1 MLRNILVFTI
11 DNIVII
17 PINSE
22 IILLDNHHIKR
33 NILQYI
39 IGSIIGSAVAYF
51 IGYYLYSNVEFLMEY
66 IFTVITHKQ
75 LNIDIINK
83 YLNVSNISQ
92 AILIKSCIP
101 ILPIA
106 IINIICGH
114 NKVNFVHFII
124 LVTVMRAIRA
134 LIVSYIGR
142 FLLRHTLLTIVAYI
156 LKVVTI
162 SVILNVLFVQIYENC
177 LYI

>member
-1 MLRNILVFTI
+1 MLRNILVFMI

-22 IILLDNHHIKR
+22 IILLDNHNIKR
-33 NILQYI
+33 NILYYI
-39 IGSIIGSAVAYF
+39 IGSIIGSTIAYY
-51 IGYYLYSNVEFLMEY
+51 IGYYIYANVEFLMEY

-75 LNIDIINK
+75 LNVDIINK

-114 NKVNFVHFII
+114 NKVNFIQFII
-124 LVTVMRAIRA
+124 LVTIMRAMRA
-134 LIVSYIGR
+134 VLVSYVGR
-142 FLLRHTLLTIVAYI
+142 FILRHTLLTIIAYI
-156 LKVVTI
+156 LKIVTI
-162 SVILNVLFVQIYENC
+162 SVTLNVLSVQIYENC